1 LRGKNSALAC
11 PAIHNLLLFTEWK
24 AVMGPAGKK
33 PLAALTSA
41 VRAYSLNRDV
51 GGFGC
56 FACMCCRY
64 VRVYSLLHIVVD
76 HCVRDAGLGW
86 MADRSGEMER
96 TFLSSFL
103 GLGAETMEGSEVI
116 DECLVALKLY
126 HAQGLRYPNK
136 RTEQGHYLI
145 VAVRSQDSF
154 RSRTYRRTNDSYGC
168 LAA

>member
-1 LRGKNSALAC
+1 
-11 PAIHNLLLFTEWK
+11 
-24 AVMGPAGKK
+24 MGPAGKK